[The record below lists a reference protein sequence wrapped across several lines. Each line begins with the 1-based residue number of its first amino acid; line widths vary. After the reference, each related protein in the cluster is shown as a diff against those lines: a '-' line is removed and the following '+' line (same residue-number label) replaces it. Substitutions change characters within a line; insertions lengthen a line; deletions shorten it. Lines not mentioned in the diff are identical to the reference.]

1 MNVTRVMNFIV
12 CLSSSTPLH
21 IYPLNHTNVRDHIAG
36 VKPSIFLKHIS
47 HQPLDVG
54 YQELNEKTKEI
65 MDD

>member
-21 IYPLNHTNVRDHIAG
+21 IYPLNHTNVRDRIAG
-36 VKPSIFLKHIS
+36 VKPSIFFKHIV

-54 YQELNEKTKEI
+54 YQDLNKKIKEI
-65 MDD
+65 RND

>member
-36 VKPSIFLKHIS
+36 VKPSIFLKHS
-47 HQPLDVG
+47 VLQPLVAG
-54 YQELNEKTKEI
+54 YRDLGKETKEI
-65 MDD
+65 KND